1 MLHGVIIYPG
11 EPDDVF
17 IASLYTIRRVKW
29 EVVFTTLE
37 GQNDGVQDEV
47 LSLHSNL
54 VIVMDANFTTYD
66 YLSDLVRRGCHL
78 FLTERQGLTFDERVK
93 LIKLAEEGNTFI
105 QIRNDLLFHPSLSTL
120 GKGGSE
126 SKLIEIHHVA
136 PGKTGSI
143 QELMYSNLLMILRLI
158 DSEPSRISVC
168 SIPNS
173 GYQPDVV
180 NLHLDFHNGSAASL
194 TLSFT
199 GDKKEHRLSV
209 HSADGVNTYN
219 FKENEHFPTSC
230 SQIFEGTQI
239 FSDDLLFRQIAN
251 FADSILKKTCRNF
264 GLSEETRTFLLID
277 KINRKLEFS
286 SVLI

>member
-37 GQNDGVQDEV
+37 GQNHGVQDEV

-54 VIVMDANFTTYD
+54 VIVMDANFTTYG

-78 FLTERQGLTFDERVK
+78 FLTERQRLSFDERVK
-93 LIKLAEEGNTFI
+93 LIQLAEEGNTFI

-120 GKGGSE
+120 GKGGSK

-199 GDKKEHRLSV
+199 GDKKEHLLSV
-209 HSADGVNTYN
+209 HSADGVKTYN
-219 FKENEHFPTSC
+219 FKENEHFQSSC
-230 SQIFEGTQI
+230 NQITESTQI

-251 FADSILKKTCRNF
+251 FADSILKKTCKNF
-264 GLSEETRTFLLID
+264 GLSEETRAFLLIE